1 MKDNNFDAIVIGAG
15 AAGALCAIEGAKRG
29 KKIKLIDHSKKFGE
43 KIRISGGGKCNFTNI
58 HCGPEH
64 FISSNPKF
72 CLSALN
78 QFNQNDFIALLEE
91 NKIPYHE
98 KKMGQLFCDNSAK
111 DILRLLN
118 NLSAKYRVDLSLAE
132 NIVRVQAIKEGFSV
146 ATSSQ
151 EFTSKSLVVATGGLS
166 IPKIG
171 ATKFGYEIAKK
182 FKHQIIEPRP
192 GLVPLVFKTDLLN
205 HCKDLTGVSLLADVS
220 YKGHSFKDGLLF
232 THRGLSGP
240 SILQVSSYWLTGEPI
255 SIDLAPEND
264 IEKFLIQRKDTHP
277 TQKIQNAL
285 SEILPKRIAL
295 AICQESATLGTLANL
310 SHKAVEKL
318 RKRINRW
325 QVYPQSTEGY
335 RTAEVT
341 VGGIN
346 TRTVSSKTMESLL
359 HSGLYFVGE
368 VLDVTG
374 HLGGHN
380 FQWAWSSGWVAGQNL

>member
-1 MKDNNFDAIVIGAG
+1 M
-15 AAGALCAIEGAKRG
+15 
-29 KKIKLIDHSKKFGE
+29 
-43 KIRISGGGKCNFTNI
+43 
-58 HCGPEH
+58 
-64 FISSNPKF
+64 
-72 CLSALN
+72 
-78 QFNQNDFIALLEE
+78 
-91 NKIPYHE
+91 
-98 KKMGQLFCDNSAK
+98 
-111 DILRLLN
+111 
-118 NLSAKYRVDLSLAE
+118 
-132 NIVRVQAIKEGFSV
+132 
-146 ATSSQ
+146 
-151 EFTSKSLVVATGGLS
+151 
-166 IPKIG
+166 
-171 ATKFGYEIAKK
+171 
-182 FKHQIIEPRP
+182 
-192 GLVPLVFKTDLLN
+192 PLVFKTDLLN

-264 IEKFLIQRKDTHP
+264 IEKFLIQKKDTHP

-310 SHKAVEKL
+310 SHKAVGKL
-318 RKRINRW
+318 RKRIHRW

-359 HSGLYFVGE
+359 HSGLYFAGE